1 MKKHKKSLSTFFS
14 YLCRHN
20 STSMKKHLI
29 IITAALLLA
38 ACTETPKPAD
48 PNGKQEPKKSVVVP
62 QFNADSAYQY
72 VAQQTQFGPRVP
84 ETEAHAQCAEWLT
97 AKLSEFADTVIVQEF
112 RTRLFNDT
120 GIDGKNI
127 VGVFH
132 PEAKKRIVICAHWD
146 SRPYADH
153 DPDEANTH
161 TPIDGANDGASG
173 VGVLLECARQFS
185 LQELPEKLGVD
196 IIFFDLEDYG
206 PHQDVAEQ
214 YYDDRVNFWALGS
227 QYWSKTP
234 HVYGYKAYYGIL
246 LDMVGGSKPNF
257 QKEYYSQGFAAW
269 VVNKVWR
276 KAYDLG
282 YRPEFNNEMGSPIS
296 DDHIPMNEIAGI
308 PTIDIIDLQ
317 PNSSNEC
324 FPDVWHTLSDNL
336 EHIDKTTLGIV
347 GDVLVHV
354 IYEE

>member
-1 MKKHKKSLSTFFS
+1 MKNFV
-14 YLCRHN
+14 
-20 STSMKKHLI
+20 I
-29 IITAALLLA
+29 IIATALLLP
-38 ACTETPKPAD
+38 ACTGKPKTNDPNAKPTPKQ
-48 PNGKQEPKKSVVVP
+48 NVVVP
-62 QFNADSAYQY
+62 TFNADSAYQF
-72 VAQQTQFGPRVP
+72 VAAQTQFGPRVP
-84 ETEAHAQCAEWLT
+84 ETEAHAACAEWITGRL
-97 AKLSEFADTVIVQEF
+97 KEYADTVIVQDF
-112 RTRLFNDT
+112 RTRLYDGR
-120 GIDGKNI
+120 GIDGQNLI
-127 VGVFH
+127 GVFN
-132 PEAKKRIVICAHWD
+132 PEAKKRIVLCAHWD

-153 DPDEANTH
+153 DTDAANTH

-185 LQELPEKLGVD
+185 ASPLREGLGVD
-196 IIFFDLEDYG
+196 IVFFDLEDYG

-227 QYWSKTP
+227 QHWSKTP

-257 QKEYYSQGFAAW
+257 QKEYYSQGFAGW
-269 VVNKVWR
+269 VSNKVWR

-282 YRPEFNNEMGSPIS
+282 YRPEFSNELGTMIS
-296 DDHIPMNEIAGI
+296 DDHLPMNQIAGI

-317 PNSSNEC
+317 PNSSNGC
-324 FPDVWHTLSDNL
+324 FPEVWHTVNDNL

-347 GDVLVHV
+347 GDVLLHV